1 MNRPWHFLIIGV
13 FVLLLDFIFHFML
26 LTKIMMAHVNNMVF
40 FIDFFNKY
48 NHMSNLGPAL
58 RN

>member
-26 LTKIMMAHVNNMVF
+26 LTKIIMAHVDDTTFLSVYEHF
-40 FIDFFNKY
+40 Q
-48 NHMSNLGPAL
+48 
-58 RN
+58 